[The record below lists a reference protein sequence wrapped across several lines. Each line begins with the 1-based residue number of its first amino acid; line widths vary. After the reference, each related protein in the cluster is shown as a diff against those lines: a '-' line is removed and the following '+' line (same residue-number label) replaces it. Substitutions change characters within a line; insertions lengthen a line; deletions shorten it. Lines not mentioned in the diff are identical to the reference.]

1 VQIIYLD
8 VVFYTSAGLLPLV
21 VKQITKQTS
30 DVRGL
35 TSVGLSGYTSV
46 YRNIIEPHGTP
57 WNPMELHGI
66 PQKLMESHRTSWN
79 PTEACRIPQN
89 LMESHGTSWN
99 PMEGSGTWRNFLV
112 ADK

>member
-30 DVRGL
+30 DVRDL

-46 YRNIIEPHGTP
+46 HRNIIEPHGTP

-66 PQKLMESHRTSWN
+66 PQKLMKSHRSSWN
-79 PTEACRIPQN
+79 PTEPHGIPWKVLQ
-89 LMESHGTSWN
+89 HGGIFWLLTN
-99 PMEGSGTWRNFLV
+99 
-112 ADK
+112 DYK